1 MTSTLSR
8 TEFNIDISDRALD
21 RNLPQ
26 KAGTRLW
33 LPTLVMAA
41 MAFPVGVILAFVRS
55 NAMSTGGGASTIASL
70 GHFVPAVMFIGFAS
84 VFTAISFAIA
94 RILGELRVG
103 GGLFQESTGAPV
115 ETLQMPAT
123 ARAFIGLMMMGMMA
137 LLGGVVGHFIVG
149 TQIAGGSASALANSE
164 QWAIWLEG
172 IRRFGVAVYLLAIA
186 FGLSTII
193 HVLRFQSIRVRELPK
208 EAHERRG

>member
-1 MTSTLSR
+1 MTTTLSQ
-8 TEFNIDISDRALD
+8 TEFNIDISDRALE

-33 LPTLVMAA
+33 LPMLAMAL
-41 MAFPVGVILAFVRS
+41 MAFPLGVILAFVRS
-55 NAMSTGGGASTIASL
+55 NAISTGGDATTIASL
-70 GHFVPAVMFIGFAS
+70 GHFGPAVMFIGFAS
-84 VFTAISFAIA
+84 VFAAISFAIA

-103 GGLFQESTGAPV
+103 GGTLQESTGAPV
-115 ETLQMPAT
+115 ETLKMPAT
-123 ARAFIGLMMMGMMA
+123 ARAFIGLMMIAMMA
-137 LLGGVVGHFIVG
+137 IIGGVIAHFIVG
-149 TQIAGGSASALANSE
+149 AQIAGGSASALATSE

-193 HVLRFQSIRVRELPK
+193 HVLRFQSIRVRELPA
-208 EAHERRG
+208 EATQ

>member
-1 MTSTLSR
+1 MTTTLPRS
-8 TEFNIDISDRALD
+8 EFKIDITDAALD

-33 LPTLVMAA
+33 LPMLVMAA

-55 NAMSTGGGASTIASL
+55 NEISTGGSAATVASL

-84 VFTAISFAIA
+84 VFAAISFAIA

-103 GGLFQESTGAPV
+103 GGRLQESTGAPV

-123 ARAFIGLMMMGMMA
+123 ARAFIVLMMTGMMA
-137 LLGGVVGHFIVG
+137 LLGGVVAHFIVG
-149 TQIAGGSASALANSE
+149 AQIAGGSASALATSE

-193 HVLRFQSIRVRELPK
+193 HVLRFQSIRVRELPA
-208 EAHERRG
+208 ESTG